1 MGWGARQ
8 WLRLTKEATYGT
20 YDSGGTTAWIRLD
33 TDNAFT
39 PQIMVG
45 RNPIRDAGGGN
56 RRVQV
61 VSSTHTVTGKL
72 STLLYPAQA
81 SAILAWATTLT
92 SNELSSYTADF
103 YDSVRVRRFLGGKV
117 DSLDLSCDATQGE
130 GVLRAELGLTFQT
143 YAGSDPSLSE
153 PAYSSFPTTTPYVFK
168 QSSTGFTVGG
178 SVRTKYNKFSCSIKN
193 RLSKPFDELAYV
205 SGIYYCGRDI
215 DFATSFQYSSSTDQG
230 NYEGQTALTCS
241 NVFTHPTNTLTL
253 DFKTAGYMS
262 TRSRSL
268 PLGDVAREGYTI
280 EAFYD
285 SSNSTDFSFSVV

>member
-1 MGWGARQ
+1 MGARR

-103 YDSVRVRRFLGGKV
+103 YDSVRPPIPWRQGRFARPLMR
-117 DSLDLSCDATQGE
+117 CPQGE
-130 GVLRAELGLTFQT
+130 GVLRAELK
-143 YAGSDPSLSE
+143 GSRSKPTRERPVALE

-178 SVRTKYNKFSCSIKN
+178 SVRTKYNKFSCSIKE
-193 RLSKPFDELAYV
+193 SAV
-205 SGIYYCGRDI
+205 
-215 DFATSFQYSSSTDQG
+215 
-230 NYEGQTALTCS
+230 
-241 NVFTHPTNTLTL
+241 
-253 DFKTAGYMS
+253 
-262 TRSRSL
+262 
-268 PLGDVAREGYTI
+268 
-280 EAFYD
+280 
-285 SSNSTDFSFSVV
+285 